1 KQSNMAGYR
10 GAFAAGDK
18 KLIAALI
25 NLRSHT
31 GMVVPGPI
39 QAAMIAALADD
50 EHVKQQKARYRSR
63 RTQLINAIE
72 NAGLAVEY
80 SEAGLYLWIRDPNVT
95 HPMAQDSWTLVDR
108 FAQAG
113 ILVGTGVFYSASGN
127 GYIRASLTATDE
139 AVTKAVTRLAAGI

>member
-1 KQSNMAGYR
+1 WGRWEEQPIPSVLDQRVSGGDLSDLLSVYSLSKQSNMAGYR

-95 HPMAQDSWTLVDR
+95 HRMAQDSWTLVDR
-108 FAQAG
+108 FAQ
-113 ILVGTGVFYSASGN
+113 
-127 GYIRASLTATDE
+127 
-139 AVTKAVTRLAAGI
+139 